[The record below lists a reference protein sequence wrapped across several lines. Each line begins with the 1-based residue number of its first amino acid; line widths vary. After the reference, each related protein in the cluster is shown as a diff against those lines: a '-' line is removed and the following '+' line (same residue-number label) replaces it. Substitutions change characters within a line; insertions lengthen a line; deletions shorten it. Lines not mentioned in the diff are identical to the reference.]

1 MLPCAG
7 CDVTVVPGGCYR
19 GTGGMLPWYR
29 GDVTV
34 VPLGCYR
41 GTFGMLPWYLWNV
54 TEHQIFKTMGF
65 SLGNIDI
72 FGHMGIYRGTFGMLP
87 WCLWDVTV
95 VPLGCYRGTGRML
108 PWYRGD
114 VTVVRGGCYRAPGG
128 VLPRAPGRPS
138 PGKASRAPPMMSP
151 HHSRS
156 PSITEATCRAYMRS
170 LPSMHDHGRKKT

>member
-1 MLPCAG
+1 MIHKKKYFPKISNNLTTGHRGGPSPGAPRMLSPG
-7 CDVTVVPGGCYR
+7 RRRVPPSTCYR
-19 GTGGMLPWYR
+19 AP
-29 GDVTV
+29 DV
-34 VPLGCYR
+34 
-41 GTFGMLPWYLWNV
+41 
-54 TEHQIFKTMGF
+54 
-65 SLGNIDI
+65 
-72 FGHMGIYRGTFGMLP
+72 
-87 WCLWDVTV
+87 
-95 VPLGCYRGTGRML
+95 ML